1 MIGMAVADGTIRLPA
16 GMNYEDI
23 YYEHVPAGV
32 PWWDP
37 AKEARG
43 QAMGVAMGVT
53 SPQRVCR
60 ELGTDFETNIDEI
73 AKAMAYA
80 KERGVDLK
88 YADSSAFA
96 PEVSVQGTANG

>member
-1 MIGMAVADGTIRLPA
+1 MPSGM
-16 GMNYEDI
+16 EFQDI

-43 QAMGVAMGVT
+43 QAMGIAMGVT

-60 ELGTDFETNIDEI
+60 EVGTDFETNVDEI
-73 AKAMAYA
+73 AAAMEYA
-80 KERGVDLK
+80 KSKGVDLV

-96 PEVSVQGTANG
+96 PEIAVGGNDATR